1 MRADNIQ
8 AVTQLLLTSLFQVN
22 SEQEQQVEKGKK
34 NMYGFFKEGGVEG
47 LKIVDK
53 VNRNA
58 EVIVK
63 MISSIKS
70 CDNRK
75 GTLGIRPHFLKVPT
89 YVKRN
94 LFEGRNLNRWC

>member
-1 MRADNIQ
+1 M
-8 AVTQLLLTSLFQVN
+8 
-22 SEQEQQVEKGKK
+22 EKDKK
-34 NMYGFFKEGGVEG
+34 KMSSFFKEGGVEG

-63 MISSIKS
+63 VISSIKS

-75 GTLGIRPHFLKVPT
+75 DTLGIRPHFLKVPT
-89 YVKRN
+89 CVKRN
-94 LFEGRNLNRWC
+94 SFERRNQNRWC

>member
-1 MRADNIQ
+1 M
-8 AVTQLLLTSLFQVN
+8 
-22 SEQEQQVEKGKK
+22 
-34 NMYGFFKEGGVEG
+34 EG

-63 MISSIKS
+63 LISSIKS

-75 GTLGIRPHFLKVPT
+75 CTLGIRLHFLNVPT
-89 YVKRN
+89 CVKRN
-94 LFEGRNLNRWC
+94 LFEGRNLNRRC

>member
-1 MRADNIQ
+1 M
-8 AVTQLLLTSLFQVN
+8 
-22 SEQEQQVEKGKK
+22 EKGKEK
-34 NMYGFFKEGGVEG
+34 MNSFFKEGGVEG

-63 MISSIKS
+63 VISSIKS

-75 GTLGIRPHFLKVPT
+75 DTLGIRPHFLKVPT
-89 YVKRN
+89 CVKRN
-94 LFEGRNLNRWC
+94 SFEGRNQNRWC

>member
-1 MRADNIQ
+1 M
-8 AVTQLLLTSLFQVN
+8 
-22 SEQEQQVEKGKK
+22 EKGKEK
-34 NMYGFFKEGGVEG
+34 MNSFFKEGGVEG

-63 MISSIKS
+63 VISSIKS

-75 GTLGIRPHFLKVPT
+75 DTLEIRPHFLKVPT
-89 YVKRN
+89 CVKRN
-94 LFEGRNLNRWC
+94 SFEGRNQNRWC